1 MPRLTRPT
9 ALVLLALARGLRHG
23 FDVLDATGLESGTVY
38 PILRR
43 LEDAGLV
50 RSHWEP
56 VTEARAAGRPPRRY
70 AALTGAGAA
79 AGRAARR
86 RHPDAVDVFAPGGLP
101 HPA

>member
-9 ALVLLALARGLRHG
+9 ALVLIALARGLRHG

-56 VTEARAAGRPPRRY
+56 VAASTIGQRGRRSAGCGPAPCPRRPSSRPI
-70 AALTGAGAA
+70 
-79 AGRAARR
+79 GRN
-86 RHPDAVDVFAPGGLP
+86 HVIGYG
-101 HPA
+101 